1 MWGPSEFTTTGILKD
16 FSLVDR
22 LNEVKLPVLLTV
34 GRYDEVRL
42 QTVEFYKS
50 KIPNAEMI
58 VIEDASHCTHNE
70 KPEEL
75 LDVIRKFLDEVE
87 HKYEENY

>member
-42 QTVEFYKS
+42 RT
-50 KIPNAEMI
+50 AES
-58 VIEDASHCTHNE
+58 D
-70 KPEEL
+70 
-75 LDVIRKFLDEVE
+75 
-87 HKYEENY
+87 